1 MKTASEILS
10 IISNGSFLE
19 NVFNKDVD
27 WDAKLDARD
36 SVEFDTA
43 WSSSY
48 KKVDEIDPSEN
59 TVIKEIREFVFKQT
73 FRITQ
78 NSELA
83 GYASDDFGLISK
95 AFENKVDVDIEFINS
110 LWECYLQGKFPNSSM
125 CE

>member
-10 IISNGSFLE
+10 IISNDSFLE

-36 SVEFDTA
+36 AVGFDVA
-43 WSSSY
+43 WISSY
-48 KKVDEIDPSEN
+48 KKVDQVAPSEN
-59 TVIKEIREFVFKQT
+59 TVIREIREFVFKET

-78 NSELA
+78 NSEVA

-95 AFENKVDVDIEFINS
+95 AFENKINIEFINH
-110 LWECYLQGKFPNSSM
+110 LWDSYLQGKFPDSSI